1 MEEPATCV
9 VPWVTPSHGAGEP
22 IHIRRCR
29 LMNNGSTVIGLDVH
43 KETVVAAVLPPDAE
57 RARETVTIENHPKA
71 VERLVT
77 RLAARGPVAF
87 VYEAGPCG
95 YEVQRQV
102 TGAGPPVVGGA
113 PALE

>member
-1 MEEPATCV
+1 
-9 VPWVTPSHGAGEP
+9 
-22 IHIRRCR
+22 
-29 LMNNGSTVIGLDVH
+29 MNNGSTVIGLDVH

-95 YEVQRQV
+95 YEVQRLHDRLTATGDEPRAKTPSEPLRIV
-102 TGAGPPVVGGA
+102 TGS
-113 PALE
+113 